1 MHIAQNFIPM
11 LNNQYKQYRCYYFS
25 RGSPC
30 KVSSRDLVLVIS
42 FDADHSRKPQN
53 PLLAINISALSLF
66 ARSATLIY
74 TQVWFMAKQL
84 SVSALT
90 AALFFKM
97 HLCVIKVTAR
107 KYLSGSLIKTEGEIL
122 ITEQRQNKSAQP
134 AESKAKHISAQPWPP
149 RNPSDPAPSSQLK
162 NSYCRLL
169 ICISPSSGVL
179 CVLFIFVQIKNVTG
193 KKKNNLNENKAKD
206 SVPWEK
212 CVLRWVFF

>member
-30 KVSSRDLVLVIS
+30 KVSSWDLVSVIS
-42 FDADHSRKPQN
+42 FDADHSHKPQN
-53 PLLAINISALSLF
+53 LLLPINISVPPLF
-66 ARSATLIY
+66 VRSAALIY
-74 TQVWFMAKQL
+74 TQVWFRAKQL
-84 SVSALT
+84 SVSPWLQ
-90 AALFFKM
+90 LCFFKV

-134 AESKAKHISAQPWPP
+134 AESKAKHTSTQPWPP
-149 RNPSDPAPSSQLK
+149 WNPPDPALSSQLT
-162 NSYCRLL
+162 NSYCRLA
-169 ICISPSSGVL
+169 ICIFLNLSVL
-179 CVLFIFVQIKNVTG
+179 CVLYIYSLKQKMSLV
-193 KKKNNLNENKAKD
+193 KNNLNENKAKD
-206 SVPWEK
+206 SVPGEK